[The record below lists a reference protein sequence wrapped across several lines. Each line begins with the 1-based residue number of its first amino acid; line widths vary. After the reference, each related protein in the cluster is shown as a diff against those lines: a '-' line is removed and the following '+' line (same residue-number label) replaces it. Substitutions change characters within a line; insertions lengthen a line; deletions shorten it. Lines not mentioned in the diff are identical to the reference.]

1 LKSPCDLR
9 KSLDKRNL
17 CEYFLD
23 AIGETFQTLSYKRLG
38 AWRDWHGRVPGVVL
52 AAGKKRSSMYQPE
65 AYGIALA
72 FMIISMLCW
81 GSWANT
87 MKLTAGYAFQLF
99 YWDYVIGIVLG
110 SLGWGF
116 TMGNWGGGDL
126 SFLTNISQADSRH
139 MLFAIAGGAV
149 FNVANLLLV
158 AAIDIAGL
166 AVAFPVGIG
175 LALVVG
181 VLLNYALS
189 PKGHPGLLFGGVALV
204 VLAIILDALAYR
216 RREIERRSVSVRGIW
231 ISVACGVLMGSFY
244 PLVTKAVTG
253 EHSLG
258 PYSVA
263 FFFAI
268 GVVLCA
274 IPVNYL
280 FMRKP
285 LTGTPPVNMAQYFQA
300 KPAWHWWGIV
310 GGLIWCTGTVFNFV
324 ASHAQIIGP
333 AVSYAIGQGA
343 TMVSAVWGVF
353 IWKEFASAPPASRKL
368 IPAMFIFFLLGL
380 GSIAIAPMVK

>member
-1 LKSPCDLR
+1 LPS
-9 KSLDKRNL
+9 S
-17 CEYFLD
+17 F
-23 AIGETFQTLSYKRLG
+23 ITGTTLS
-38 AWRDWHGRVPGVVL
+38 
-52 AAGKKRSSMYQPE
+52 
-65 AYGIALA
+65 AL
-72 FMIISMLCW
+72 FS
-81 GSWANT
+81 
-87 MKLTAGYAFQLF
+87 
-99 YWDYVIGIVLG
+99 G
-110 SLGWGF
+110 SLAWGF
-116 TMGNWGGGDL
+116 TLGNWGGGDL
-126 SFLTNISQADSRH
+126 SFLNNIARADSQH
-139 MLFAIAGGAV
+139 MLFAIAAGAV

-181 VLLNYALS
+181 VLLNFALS
-189 PKGHPGLLFGGVALV
+189 PKGSPWTSVRGRNSRHARNYPGRAS
-204 VLAIILDALAYR
+204 YR
-216 RREIERRSVSVRGIW
+216 RREGERSSVTARGIW
-231 ISVACGVLMGSFY
+231 ISVACGVLMGIFY

-263 FFFAI
+263 FFFAL
-268 GVVLCA
+268 GVVFCA

-280 FMRKP
+280 FMKKP
-285 LTGTPPVNMAQYFQA
+285 LTGTPPVTMSQYFQT
-300 KPAWHWWGIV
+300 KPAGHFWGVI
-310 GGLIWCTGTVFNFV
+310 GGFIWCTGTVFNFV
-324 ASHAQIIGP
+324 ASHAQMVGP

-380 GSIAIAPMVK
+380 GSIAIAPMIATAK

>member
-1 LKSPCDLR
+1 MLVKARAFRPRQSSR
-9 KSLDKRNL
+9 AS
-17 CEYFLD
+17 
-23 AIGETFQTLSYKRLG
+23 
-38 AWRDWHGRVPGVVL
+38 
-52 AAGKKRSSMYQPE
+52 GKGIASFRRESMYQPE
-65 AYGIALA
+65 AYAIALA
-72 FMIISMLCW
+72 FMITSMICW

-110 SLGWGF
+110 SVVLGL
-116 TMGNWGGGDL
+116 TLGNWGGGPL
-126 SFLTNISQADSRH
+126 SFLANISQADSTH

-149 FNVANLLLV
+149 FNLANLLLV

-181 VLLNYALS
+181 VLLNYAIS

-204 VLAIILDALAYR
+204 VLSIILDALAYR
-216 RREIERRSVSVRGIW
+216 RREVERCSVSVRGIW
-231 ISVACGVLMGSFY
+231 ISIACGFLMGTFY

-253 EHSLG
+253 DHALG

-268 GVVLCA
+268 GTALCA
-274 IPVNYL
+274 VPVNYL

-285 LTGTPPVNMAQYFQA
+285 LTGTASVRMSEYFQA
-300 KPAWHWWGIV
+300 KPAWHFWGV
-310 GGLIWCTGTVFNFV
+310 MGGLIWCLGAVSNFV
-324 ASHAQIIGP
+324 ASHAQMVGP

-353 IWKEFASAPPASRKL
+353 IWKEFAGAPAASRSL

-380 GSIAIAPMVK
+380 GAIAIAPTVAR

>member
-1 LKSPCDLR
+1 
-9 KSLDKRNL
+9 
-17 CEYFLD
+17 
-23 AIGETFQTLSYKRLG
+23 
-38 AWRDWHGRVPGVVL
+38 
-52 AAGKKRSSMYQPE
+52 MYQPE
-65 AYGIALA
+65 AYGIALS

-87 MKLTAGYAFQLF
+87 MKLTPGYAFQLF

-116 TMGNWGGGDL
+116 TLGNWGGGDL
-126 SFLTNISQADSRH
+126 SFLSNIGQADSRH
-139 MLFAIAGGAV
+139 LLFAIAGGAV

-189 PKGHPGLLFGGVALV
+189 PKGHPGLLFGGMALV

-216 RREIERRSVSVRGIW
+216 RRESERRSVSVRGIW
-231 ISVACGVLMGSFY
+231 ISVACGVLMGIFY

-263 FFFAI
+263 LFFAL

-280 FMRKP
+280 FMKKP
-285 LTGTPPVNMAQYFQA
+285 LTGTPPVNMSQYFQA
-300 KPAWHWWGIV
+300 RPAWHFWGVV

-353 IWKEFASAPPASRKL
+353 IWKEFASAPSASRKL